1 MSERTLRLKLL
12 KLLKLA
18 VVVVLPVAVVVGR
31 ARITAHRS

>member
-1 MSERTLRLKLL
+1 MSERTLR
-12 KLLKLA
+12 LKLA